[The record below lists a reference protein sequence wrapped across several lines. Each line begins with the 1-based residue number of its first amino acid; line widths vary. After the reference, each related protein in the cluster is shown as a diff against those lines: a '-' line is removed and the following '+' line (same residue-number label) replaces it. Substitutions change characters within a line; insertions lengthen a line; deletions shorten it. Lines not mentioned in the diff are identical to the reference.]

1 MRAFLLAV
9 ALAASILTP
18 VAKAQDRA
26 LPQVS
31 VIVLTLD
38 QLRQVQARH
47 GRSVL
52 AAVGDE
58 RWGTMALVEPA
69 LSPTLFEACRNRRP
83 DDGLDYCV
91 RYLLT
96 RAELTADAPPTV
108 VVAFEDGPS
117 AAPDRRGGEM
127 RMACYGRG
135 VVPAEPAAQFT
146 WLWPDS
152 ARMHG
157 VNDLNRDREAMRAC
171 IHAAAS
177 EPWTGLRQPDVD

>member
-1 MRAFLLAV
+1 MRAILLAV
-9 ALAASILTP
+9 ALASSALSH
-18 VAKAQDRA
+18 AAEAQERVM
-26 LPQVS
+26 PRVS

-47 GRSVL
+47 GQAVL
-52 AAVGDE
+52 AAIGDE

-91 RYLLT
+91 RYHLT
-96 RAELTADAPPTV
+96 RAALAADAPPTV
-108 VVAFEDGPS
+108 LVAFEDGPS

-135 VVPAEPAAQFT
+135 VVPADPVAQST

-152 ARMHG
+152 ARVHG
-157 VNDLNRDREAMRAC
+157 VNDLNRDRDAMRAC
-171 IHAAAS
+171 ILAAAS
-177 EPWTGLRQPDVD
+177 EPWTGPRQPDVD